1 MRRTKI
7 VVVTSAGLLDETA
20 EQLSSIN
27 PSCEIISV
35 IGDFEEIIRVV
46 SDADAL
52 INCPRNLFS
61 AEIINKAPNLRWI
74 HCGGAGIEEFLIP
87 ELVNCPIVLTNGKIV
102 QGPGVSDHAIGL
114 LLCLTRRLNLVVQGQ
129 KVATDNRPVELR
141 GKNAAVFGIG
151 GIGTLIVEKLRAF
164 GVLVTGV
171 DVEYVPLSCG
181 MDDVYGPERFQDEI
195 ENFDILMCAAPLTK
209 STSKFFDAKLL
220 EKIKEGSYFI
230 NVSRGELVDLD
241 GLMQANVGNRLGG
254 IGLDVSDPEPLPK
267 DHPLRKMNNV
277 IISPHIAGL
286 SDYNRQRSLV
296 LLQENISRFV
306 EDKQLINVVDK
317 GRGY

>member
-35 IGDFEEIIRVV
+35 IGEFEEIIRVV

-52 INCPRNLFS
+52 INCPRNLFN
-61 AEIINKAPNLRWI
+61 AEIINKASNLRWI

-181 MDDVYGPERFQDEI
+181 MDNVYGPERFEGEI
-195 ENFDILMCAAPLTK
+195 GKFDILICAAPLTK
-209 STSKFFDAKLL
+209 STSKFFDVKLL
-220 EKIKEGSYFI
+220 EKMKKGSYFI

-241 GLMQANVGNRLGG
+241 GLIQANVGNRLGG
-254 IGLDVSDPEPLPK
+254 IGLDVSDPEPLPE

-296 LLQENISRFV
+296 LLQKNISRFV
-306 EDKQLINVVDK
+306 KDQQLINVVDK
-317 GRGY
+317 KRGY